1 MKIGVPKEIKNL
13 ENRVAM
19 TPDNVKELV
28 RDGHEVWIETNAGLG
43 SSFTD
48 EAYREAGATICD
60 SAEEVWT
67 AEMVVKVKE
76 PLESEYK
83 YFYDGLILF
92 TYLHL
97 AAAERLTQ
105 ELIDSGV
112 TAIAYETIEKDGKL
126 PLLTPM
132 SEVAGRMAVQAGAHH
147 LEKVHGG
154 KGIFLGAVPGVR
166 RANVVIIGGGVVGM
180 NAARIAHGMRAN
192 VTVLDINPSTLDTV
206 DDAFNGQVETL
217 MSTQSN
223 IARVVKEADL
233 VVTGVLIAGAK
244 APTLITEKMIQS
256 MEAGS
261 VVVDIAIDQGGNV
274 ETSTH
279 ATTHEDPVYT
289 KHGVLHYTVANIPGA
304 VPRTSTAALTN
315 VTLPYTRT
323 LARKGVE
330 EAARTDASIQT
341 GINTYQKQLT
351 NKAVAD
357 TFNFE
362 YVDIKSLL

>member
-43 SSFTD
+43 STFTD
-48 EAYREAGATICD
+48 DAYREAGARICG
-60 SAEEVWT
+60 SAEEVWS
-67 AEMVVKVKE
+67 AEMVMKVKE
-76 PLESEYK
+76 PLESEYQ

-97 AAAERLTQ
+97 AAEERLTK

-112 TAIAYETIEKDGKL
+112 TAVAYETIEKDGKL

-147 LEKVHGG
+147 LEKSHGG

-192 VTVLDINPSTLDTV
+192 VTVLDINPATLDHV
-206 DDAFNGQVETL
+206 DDKFNGQVETL

-223 IARVVKEADL
+223 IASAVKEADL

-244 APTLITEKMIQS
+244 APTLITEEMIKS
-256 MEAGS
+256 MEEGS

-289 KHGVLHYTVANIPGA
+289 KHGVIHYAVANIPGA
-304 VPRTSTAALTN
+304 VPQTSTAALTN
-315 VTLPYTRT
+315 VTLSYTRT
-323 LARKGVE
+323 IARCGIE
-330 EAARTDASIQT
+330 EAARTDAAIQT
-341 GINTYQKQLT
+341 GINTYQNHLT

-362 YVDIKSLL
+362 FVDIKELL